1 MRLKAYSYFGEIV
14 RVEERGSML
23 LTETAY
29 EPSMHLP
36 DHSHGSSHLAILV
49 AGCYLERIGSNANL
63 WFPGDAVH
71 YRPDV
76 QHDNL
81 FGARPARCINLEFD
95 ERSMPPECMTNASY
109 VPAEVRTLLSS
120 SCQNGSIK
128 SPDWIAE
135 ARTRIDARPSL
146 SLGPLA
152 EELAVHP
159 SYLAR
164 TFRRAYGLSV
174 GQYASLQRVRL
185 GARLLIES
193 ESPIAEIAF
202 DAGFFD
208 QSHFANAFA
217 SLAGFTPA
225 ALRRIVHA

>member
-1 MRLKAYSYFGEIV
+1 MKLEAYSYFGEVV

-23 LTETAY
+23 VTETAY

-36 DHSHGSSHLAILV
+36 GHSHGSSHLAILV
-49 AGCYLERIGSNANL
+49 EGCYLERMGSKACL
-63 WFPGDAVH
+63 WFPGDAVL
-71 YRPDV
+71 YDPDV

-81 FGARPARCINLEFD
+81 FGARPARCLNLEFETGD
-95 ERSMPPECMTNASY
+95 MPHECMATASY
-109 VPAEVRTLLSS
+109 VPTEIRTLIASA
-120 SCQNGSIK
+120 GEDRWVG
-128 SPDWIAE
+128 SPDWIRR
-135 ARTRIDARPSL
+135 ARARIDATPSL

-159 SYLAR
+159 SYLAK

-174 GQYASLQRVRL
+174 GQYARLQRIRF
-185 GARLLIES
+185 GAKLLIES
-193 ESPIAEIAF
+193 ACPIAEIAF

-225 ALRRIVHA
+225 ALRRVVHA